1 MRDFDSAKHD
11 SFLRLYATNEPA
23 LRGFVR
29 SLVPTRHDASD
40 VIQEIAIVLWRKFED
55 LDSPDNFRPWAFGV
69 ARYEV
74 LAWRR
79 DKARDKLLFSEDFSS
94 LLAEEAEIR
103 SHESE
108 DQRRALE
115 FCLKK
120 LPGEREQLMRRA
132 YDGETRIDQLAT
144 EMNRTAMSLYKV
156 LHRLRMKLVACTENF
171 LGKERAAS

>member
-1 MRDFDSAKHD
+1 MSNFDSAKHD
-11 SFLRLYATNEPA
+11 SFLRQHATHEPA

-29 SLVPTRHDASD
+29 SLVPTRNDASD
-40 VIQEIAIVLWRKFED
+40 VMQEVAIVLWRKFEE
-55 LDSPDNFRPWAFGV
+55 LDSPENFRPWAFSV

-79 DKARDKLLFSEDFSS
+79 DKARDKHLFSEDFSS
-94 LLAEEAEIR
+94 LLADEAETM
-103 SHESE
+103 SDESE
-108 DQRRALE
+108 NQRRALE

-132 YDGETRIDQLAT
+132 YDGETRIDQLAA

-156 LHRLRMKLVACTENF
+156 LHRLRMKLITCTDNF

>member
-1 MRDFDSAKHD
+1 MSDLNSEKHD
-11 SFLRLYATNEPA
+11 SFLRLYAAHEPA

-29 SLVPTRHDASD
+29 SLVPTRNDTSD
-40 VIQEIAIVLWRKFED
+40 VIQEIAIILWKKFED
-55 LDSPDNFRPWAFGV
+55 LDSPSNFRPWAFGV

-79 DKARDKLLFSEDFSS
+79 DKARDKHLFSEDMSN
-94 LLAEEAEIR
+94 LLASEAEALADK
-103 SHESE
+103 SE

-120 LPGEREQLMRRA
+120 LPGEREVLMRRA
-132 YDGETRIDQLAT
+132 YDGETQIDSLAS

-156 LHRLRMKLVACTENF
+156 LHRLRMKLVTCTESF
-171 LGKERAAS
+171 LRKERTSS